1 MVRARPF
8 GCPRPILTTPPPVQL
23 SIIALNIAYAILGV
37 GLMYGS
43 YRLFDVLSTRI
54 DFQEEL
60 QKGNIAVAIF
70 IGSLFIAIAMII
82 SGALG

>member
-1 MVRARPF
+1 M
-8 GCPRPILTTPPPVQL
+8 QL
-23 SIIALNIAYAILGV
+23 SIVGLNIAYAVIGV
-37 GLMYGS
+37 VLMYGS
-43 YRLFDVLSTRI
+43 YRVFDLLSRRI

-70 IGSLFIAIAMII
+70 IGSLFIAIAMIV